1 MDTIVNKS
9 FPSRGGGFNPN
20 KEPERPL
27 RGIVQDQKA
36 AEGEER
42 LARTLEKAIRKG
54 IVRQHIFRWTT
65 LRRSIANT
73 HKELDELVELA
84 NGRWVAISVKGDG
97 IIHGGTTQK
106 NKERVNELN
115 IIKKLAELGVYV
127 SEIITVPANSL
138 KTQEQADKEGRR
150 IGVYK

>member
-1 MDTIVNKS
+1 MNKS
-9 FPSRGGGFNPN
+9 FPSRGGGFRPN
-20 KEPERPL
+20 REPERPL
-27 RGIVQDQKA
+27 TGVVQNQKA

-42 LARTLEKAIRKG
+42 LARTLEKSIRKG

-65 LRRSIANT
+65 LRRSIANV

-97 IIHGGTTQK
+97 IVHGGTSQQ
-106 NKERVNELN
+106 NKDKLNELI

-127 SEIITVPANSL
+127 PQIISVPANSL
-138 KTQEQADKEGRR
+138 KTQEAADKECRK
-150 IGVYK
+150 IGVYR